1 MDTTAHVTAPAR
13 AGTKLSQGSSIPS
26 RFHVRTFAIEGK
38 TGLPGDGLARLF
50 AKYTGQN
57 VGLEELVRAAS
68 AVQAKYRE
76 LGYPAMSI
84 VIGERRITNGVV
96 TMNVFEG
103 AFPQIVI
110 SGRRY
115 LLTAKGV
122 VAASERGLARMA
134 PTPSSPARPSAQK
147 PNGPTFAVE
156 HYVVSGN
163 TILPP
168 TAIANALTN
177 AAGAFG
183 TNVSFSGIQSALAEL
198 QAAYRARGYVTVS
211 VGLPQQRLTN
221 ATVRVKVTEGR
232 LSGVRVIGNRYF
244 SSNNVMRSLPSL
256 RTNIILNGHIF
267 QAELDRA
274 NANRDR
280 QIYPILGPGP
290 TPGTSD
296 LTLKVK
302 DRLPLHAKLE
312 LNNLSSPGTPDL
324 RLNGSAVYDNLWQL
338 EHSVGVQYS
347 FSPEGYKS
355 GGQWDFYD
363 LPLFAAYSAF
373 YRLPLGNAEPIA
385 KVVASKPGTFGYNE
399 ASRKFNLPPPS
410 GRAELNVYASRAT
423 IDTGVQDLLDSVI
436 YDQPGVRSITRQDV
450 QQDLTVNETAGFR
463 LTEPLPPAGTVLS
476 TLSGGLDFKAYSLS
490 DYKTNI
496 FHFSETTYKPDGSPN
511 PPIVSTVSSAVPA
524 TRLRLDYLPVSADYS
539 ATWHTPRLTVTP
551 GLAVSGNAWYSG
563 GKSNL
568 QSVANSK
575 RASGHWVTLDP
586 SASVSV
592 VVHTN
597 WVLTA
602 RANGQWANEPLI
614 NNEQFGAGGVAS
626 VRGYREGEVFG
637 DSGWHV
643 SLEQET
649 PSRLLGF
656 LPGGIPLS
664 IRGSIYMDYAE
675 TYLLDAQSRPQ
686 SVALWG
692 TGVGG
697 VVSLGPYWES
707 RVLFSV
713 PLLDAG
719 TTSAYQPYFNLILTA
734 QF

>member
-1 MDTTAHVTAPAR
+1 MYAAQTNTARGAETR
-13 AGTKLSQGSSIPS
+13 GGGGNGAGSH
-26 RFHVRTFAIEGK
+26 FAVRSYTIEGK
-38 TGLPGDGLARLF
+38 TGLSAELLGRLL
-50 AKYTGQN
+50 AKYTGPD
-57 VGLEELVRAAS
+57 VSLGGLVRAAS
-68 AVQAKYRE
+68 AVQAKYRD
-76 LGYPAMSI
+76 LGYTAISI
-84 VIGERRITNGVV
+84 VIGQRRITNGVV

-115 LLTAKGV
+115 LLTANG
-122 VAASERGLARMA
+122 VAAAAQGAVAR
-134 PTPSSPARPSAQK
+134 TPSARRPLAK
-147 PNGPTFAVE
+147 PTAPKPRGPTFAVE
-156 HYVVSGN
+156 HYLVSGN

-168 TAIANALTN
+168 TVIAQALTN

-183 TNVSFSGIQSALAEL
+183 TNVSFGGIQSALAGLEE
-198 QAAYRARGYVTVS
+198 AYRARGYVTVS

-232 LSGVRVIGNRYF
+232 LAAIRVVGNRYF

-256 RTNIILNGHIF
+256 RTNTILNGHIF

-274 NANRDR
+274 NGNRDR
-280 QIYPILGPGP
+280 QIYPILGPGQA
-290 TPGTSD
+290 PGTSD

-324 RLNGSAVYDNLWQL
+324 RLNASAVYDNLWQL
-338 EHSVGVQYS
+338 EHSIGVQYS
-347 FSPEGYKS
+347 LSPEGYKS
-355 GGQWDFYD
+355 GDQWNFYD
-363 LPLFAAYSAF
+363 LPVFAAYSAF
-373 YRLPLGNAEPIA
+373 YRLPLGNPEPIA
-385 KVVASKPGTFGYNE
+385 NVVASKPGTFGYNE
-399 ASRKFNLPPPS
+399 ATRKFNLPPPS
-410 GRAELNVYASRAT
+410 GRAELNIYASRAT
-423 IDTGVQDLLDSVI
+423 IDTGVEDLLDEVI
-436 YDQPGVRSITRQDV
+436 YEEPGVRSITRQDV
-450 QQDLTVNETAGFR
+450 QQDITVNEAAGFR
-463 LTEPLPPAGTVLS
+463 LTEPLPSTGLSSS

-490 DYKTNI
+490 DHKTNI
-496 FHFSETTYKPDGSPN
+496 FHFSEITYKPDGSPN

-524 TRLRLDYLPVSADYS
+524 SRRRLDYLPLSLEYR
-539 ATWHTPRLTVTP
+539 ATWHTPRLTVSP
-551 GLAVSGNAWYSG
+551 GFGISGNAWYSG
-563 GKSNL
+563 SKSNL
-568 QSVANSK
+568 QSVANSTQ
-575 RASGHWVTLDP
+575 ASGHWVTLDP
-586 SASVSV
+586 SISMSV
-592 VVHTN
+592 VVHTS

-602 RANGQWANEPLI
+602 RAAGQWASEPLI
-614 NNEQFGAGGVAS
+614 SNEQFGAGGVAS

-637 DSGWHV
+637 DNGWLV

-649 PSRLLGF
+649 PSRVLGF

-675 TYLLDAQSRPQ
+675 TYLLDPQSPPG

-697 VVSLGPYWES
+697 ILSVGPYWES
-707 RVLFSV
+707 RLLFSV

-719 TTSAYQPYFNLILTA
+719 TTRAYQPYFNFILTA